1 MSASAAIFCIARARE
16 HKRGAWRDR
25 NCTEERIPL
34 SISRRN
40 LLRHIGVGA
49 VVGASPALRAFPLP
63 RATAAQWKNSVSAA
77 PPSSVTTASN
87 PILLY
92 RNENP
97 YGPSEKVLAVLRES
111 AASAN
116 RYPRTEYDT
125 LVDKLVALHKVKREQ
140 IVLGCGSGE
149 ILCMAAL
156 AFLKPGKKLLQA
168 APTFPALARLAQ
180 TAGVE
185 VVEVPLNKRYEHDLG
200 AMLDHART
208 PTGLVYIVN
217 PNNPTGTL
225 TPRKEIEA
233 FISKLPSDV
242 VVLIDE
248 AYHHFVAPVGAY
260 ESFLDQPVSD
270 PRLIVSRTF
279 SKIYGLAGMRIGYAV
294 ATPEIARCLAAGFPG
309 WSVSIVSAR
318 AASAAL
324 DDVDYV
330 RLGIRRN
337 TDDRQEFM
345 NQVNAR
351 MLRAIDSQ
359 TNFVMMNPMRPPDE
373 VIQHLKKNNIFI
385 GPKYPLLDKYI
396 RVSLGTPAE
405 MQAFWRVWDLM
416 PPVDKMA
423 M

>member
-1 MSASAAIFCIARARE
+1 M
-16 HKRGAWRDR
+16 
-25 NCTEERIPL
+25 

-49 VVGASPALRAFPLP
+49 VVGAAPPALRGFPLTP
-63 RATAAQWKNSVSAA
+63 ATGVPWKNSDSAVQPSSVATAAD
-77 PPSSVTTASN
+77 

-111 AASAN
+111 AAGGN

-125 LVDKLVALHKVKREQ
+125 LVDKLAALHQVKREQ

-156 AFLKPGKKLLQA
+156 AFLKPGQKLVEA
-168 APTFPALARLAQ
+168 APTFPALGRLAQ

-185 VVEVPLNKRYEHDLG
+185 VVDVPLNKRYEHDLTM
-200 AMLDHART
+200 MLDHART
-208 PTGLVYIVN
+208 STGLVYIVN
-217 PNNPTGTL
+217 PNNPTGTI
-225 TPRKEIEA
+225 TPHKEIEA
-233 FISKLPSDV
+233 FISKLPSNV
-242 VVLIDE
+242 AVLIDE
-248 AYHHFVAPVGAY
+248 AYYHFVPPGGAY
-260 ESFLDQPVSD
+260 ESFLDRPIGD
-270 PRLIVSRTF
+270 PRIIVSRTF

-294 ATPEIARCLAAGFPG
+294 ATPEIAKRLAAGFPG
-309 WSVSIVSAR
+309 WSVSVVSAR
-318 AASAAL
+318 AATAAL

-330 RLGIRRN
+330 RLGIKRN

-345 NQVNAR
+345 KQVNAR

-359 TNFVMMNPMRPPDE
+359 TNFVMVNPMRPPDE
-373 VIQHLKKNNIFI
+373 VIEHLKKNYILI
-385 GPKYPLLDKYI
+385 GPKYPVLDKYI
-396 RVSLGTPAE
+396 RVSLGTPGE
-405 MQAFWRVWDLM
+405 MQIFWRVWDFM
-416 PPVDKMA
+416 PPTDKMA